1 MKQVILGAAMLTAA
15 VFTWPAVSSAQ
26 DESCEG
32 YMATVEEKMM
42 QLSNDKQGKA
52 MEHLAAAQAAMEE
65 NNEDKCLEEL
75 HLADDEIEANL

>member
-1 MKQVILGAAMLTAA
+1 MKQLILGAAMLTAA
-15 VFTWPAVSSAQ
+15 AIAWPAVSSAQ
-26 DESCEG
+26 SESCEG

-42 QLSNDKQGKA
+42 QLSSDKQGKA
-52 MEHLAAAQAAMEE
+52 MEHMAAAQKAMEE